1 MLTRMQ
7 RPSPA
12 EPVRGRAVAGP
23 SRHPVHGVEIL
34 GLALAAGLVW
44 WGRGWLTGAFHAVT
58 GVSPGWLLL
67 AVGAKSL
74 SMASLAREQRRLIGG
89 TSGRRPPMRSV
100 LATAYA
106 GNTISVALP
115 LAGGGLSAAFTFRR
129 YVAGGIPSAQV
140 ATGLA
145 VSWALGTSAF
155 TAVLA
160 VAAAGSGQTG
170 LLVTGV
176 LSGLATVAAVAGL
189 LLALQ
194 SARVRGWVLSGAE
207 RVLPVVQRMV
217 HRPAGDARQLVHSGL
232 DRLAAIRLRRRDL
245 AAAGGFALLV
255 WAGDLGCLA
264 FALRAVSGHLSLP
277 LLVLAW
283 SAGVAATTLS
293 LTPGGLGLVEAALT
307 AALVA
312 AGVRPTTALA
322 GVLGYRLISLWLV
335 GSIGAAILAR
345 QRVGARRGF
354 AARRVSGSASGRSGD
369 RRARSAR

>member
-1 MLTRMQ
+1 ME

-12 EPVRGRAVAGP
+12 ESVRPGAAASRSRQVQRVAE
-23 SRHPVHGVEIL
+23 VL
-34 GLALAAGLVW
+34 GLAVAAGLVW
-44 WGRGWLTGAFHAVT
+44 WGRGWLTGAFRVVT
-58 GVSPGWLLL
+58 GVSLGWLLL
-67 AVGAKSL
+67 AVAAKSV

-89 TSGRRPPMRSV
+89 TSGRLPRMRSV

-145 VSWALGTSAF
+145 VSWAVGTSVF

-160 VAAAGSGQTG
+160 AAAAGSGRSG

-176 LSGLATVAAVAGL
+176 LGGLATAAAVVGA

-194 SARVRGWVLSGAE
+194 SARVRGWVLSLGA
-207 RVLPVVQRMV
+207 RVLRVAQRVV
-217 HRPAGDARQLVHSGL
+217 HRPAGDARHLLRSGL

-245 AAAGGFALLV
+245 AAAAGFALLV
-255 WAGDLGCLA
+255 WTGDLGCLA
-264 FALRAVSGHLSLP
+264 FALRAVSARPSLP

-283 SAGVAATTLS
+283 SAGIAATTLS

-312 AGVRPTTALA
+312 AGVHPTTALA
-322 GVLGYRLISLWLV
+322 GVLVYRLISLWLV

-345 QRVGARRGF
+345 QQRIRTRRP
-354 AARRVSGSASGRSGD
+354 
-369 RRARSAR
+369 RATLPTTSS